1 MKLFQAGKKTAP
13 TNLEPKNG
21 ESNELKKPCFPQLH
35 RAQKFRITL
44 YLDFNLFMVILTLLC
59 HLKYLFPFASAR
71 LSSIHRSYG
80 SIPILWINLKMML
93 QEQSSFLDHHEHACL
108 GVCFKAM

>member
-1 MKLFQAGKKTAP
+1 MKLYQAGKKKAP

-21 ESNELKKPCFPQLH
+21 ESNELKKPAS
-35 RAQKFRITL
+35 RSKAQKSRITL